1 MDLFIIFIAIILIT
15 PLFILS
21 LLLPLTFRRRKI
33 EKIQFLDL
41 DRSTKALGAWDFFY
55 SILKMENVAKAFH
68 YTEILFLVI
77 DGLFILIAVYALNHG
92 EAKLLEVSTDLK
104 DTMLLLFIEP
114 IILWLITLFL
124 FLYEKERK

>member
-1 MDLFIIFIAIILIT
+1 MDLFIIFIAIILVT

-21 LLLPLTFRRRKI
+21 LLLPFTFRKRKI

-68 YTEILFLVI
+68 YTEILFS
-77 DGLFILIAVYALNHG
+77 DR
-92 EAKLLEVSTDLK
+92 
-104 DTMLLLFIEP
+104 
-114 IILWLITLFL
+114 WLIYFDWYICSESWRSKITGS
-124 FLYEKERK
+124 